1 MVWVR
6 RAAEAEVET
15 AETAGALGVES
26 TVSRGSTE
34 AKAIYLAHKG
44 EALNGKKWEE
54 LIFEDFDK
62 LRKAG
67 ITSPLMDEVEFKPAA
82 TSAARAT
89 CSTAPS
95 CCLSLAVSDR
105 ISRRQTVA

>member
-1 MVWVR
+1 MVWAR
-6 RAAEAEVET
+6 RAAEAEVEM

-67 ITSPLMDEVEFKPAA
+67 ITSPLMG
-82 TSAARAT
+82 
-89 CSTAPS
+89 
-95 CCLSLAVSDR
+95 
-105 ISRRQTVA
+105 